1 MKTLTTNQRELL
13 LFIEKHSWS
22 KFDEENELHL
32 KHAKT
37 YMNKFVVD
45 EDDQYEIADIQFLK
59 TKNGVKNELF
69 EFDQTRI
76 NTSIRKCSARNL
88 DILFFG
94 WYSFDRDSFITTR
107 HNGLF
112 YAQSEERLDISTILA
127 KKGFQT
133 IYVRNLR
140 YALFE
145 YE

>member
-1 MKTLTTNQRELL
+1 MKTLKTNQRELL

-107 HNGLF
+107 HKRLF
-112 YAQSEERLDISTILA
+112 YAQTETRINPSTILA

-133 IYVRNLR
+133 FYKLS
-140 YALFE
+140 LQ
-145 YE
+145 